1 MLLNEKCYVKHEYRK
16 TANIRPR
23 LAYTESWA
31 FFGGLIQRAGG
42 GGVLYTKPVLCLE
55 FFTTVTCISR
65 KRNGIGQKNN
75 ALAAKCCF
83 TSWH

>member
-23 LAYTESWA
+23 LGYTESQA
-31 FFGGLIQRAGG
+31 FFGGLIQRAEGEGG
-42 GGVLYTKPVLCLE
+42 GSYTKPVLCLE
-55 FFTTVTCISR
+55 FFTTGTCISR
-65 KRNGIGQKNN
+65 KRNGIRQKNN

-83 TSWH
+83 TS